1 MRPGNMRGI
10 LSSLTLGG
18 LGWVSGDL
26 LMAAIKKPAQP
37 CNIFMTNYVY
47 WI

>member
-1 MRPGNMRGI
+1 MRRGNMRGA
-10 LSSLTLGG
+10 LSSLPSGG

-26 LMAAIKKPAQP
+26 LMAAIKKTAQP
-37 CNIFMTNYVY
+37 CNIFTTNYVY